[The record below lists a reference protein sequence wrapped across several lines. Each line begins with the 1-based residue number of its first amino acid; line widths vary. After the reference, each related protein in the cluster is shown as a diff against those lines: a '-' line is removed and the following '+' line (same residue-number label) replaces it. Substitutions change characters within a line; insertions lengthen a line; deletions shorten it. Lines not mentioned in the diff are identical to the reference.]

1 MKKNLFEMSNSEK
14 LRILEMHY
22 KASGKTLLKEQGET
36 TPPTPEAQTQQTPK
50 IDWSEGGKKTWET
63 ADINKLIEFIKSE
76 DSQFAFSRS
85 PIYIAMLEWFKDHP
99 DALTRQS
106 LKSWAG
112 SSAVTKGGESEKKD
126 FETKA
131 SSVIMSTNPNSKLM
145 RNRLTNYVTKDGT
158 KKAEVDNLLKQLDR
172 IYKEYVAFRKKGIYP
187 DVDTS
192 NEIIQNLETISQGL
206 KPSGELIKF
215 GEDSD
220 QLLNIPELTTTLSQ
234 IDIITAA
241 KDSGNVVN
249 KTNDETSKTQII
261 TQFNI
266 EAAEKLEDKDFLDGF
281 FRGVTP
287 NLEGMILKAKS
298 ITIAP
303 GDTQIVADYKK
314 NISKEAGVVKELAS
328 ITFSYPKEDLDQSQ
342 RNEQAKNMFP
352 DDGDVLGDDGLQ
364 GLQNIV
370 NEALKVYQD
379 AEAQGAELK
388 NINIRVY
395 SSTSKVRTQYK
406 SDKYS
411 EANNQKLALARAN
424 VIEAKLKELIA
435 ETDLSNAENVN
446 TLLKVV
452 DANRGPG
459 WNDQVSVDLAG
470 QPLDFATAFADAP
483 LYTYAHSKNPK
494 LTSRF
499 FYLGR
504 DEKAAANASRLIG
517 RPVSVEELENEYENV
532 YAKWRYCMAGLDL
545 NMLVDKNIIESD
557 DEQEFI
563 VAVSGSLSASIE
575 WRGDYEKQKGGKKK
589 KRKNKSKFWRK
600 VYLRM
605 TGQIGGKGAKF
616 VRKIGCPFF

>member
-1 MKKNLFEMSNSEK
+1 
-14 LRILEMHY
+14 
-22 KASGKTLLKEQGET
+22 
-36 TPPTPEAQTQQTPK
+36 
-50 IDWSEGGKKTWET
+50 
-63 ADINKLIEFIKSE
+63 
-76 DSQFAFSRS
+76 
-85 PIYIAMLEWFKDHP
+85 
-99 DALTRQS
+99 
-106 LKSWAG
+106 
-112 SSAVTKGGESEKKD
+112 
-126 FETKA
+126 
-131 SSVIMSTNPNSKLM
+131 
-145 RNRLTNYVTKDGT
+145 
-158 KKAEVDNLLKQLDR
+158 VDNLLKQLDR

-206 KPSGELIKF
+206 KLSGELIKF

-220 QLLNIPELTTTLSQ
+220 QLLNITGLTTTLSK

-249 KTNDETSKTQII
+249 KTNDEVSKNQII
-261 TQFNI
+261 SQFNI
-266 EAAEKLEDKDFLDGF
+266 EAAEKLKDKDFLDGF
-281 FRGVTP
+281 FRGVSP
-287 NLEGMILKAKS
+287 NLEGMILKAKA

-303 GDTQIVADYKK
+303 GDTQIIADYKK

-328 ITFSYPKEDLDQSQ
+328 MTFSYPKEDLDQSQ
-342 RNEQAKNMFP
+342 RNEQAKNMFF
-352 DDGDVLGDDGLQ
+352 DDGDELGPDGFE

-395 SSTSKVRTQYK
+395 SSTSKVRTAYK

-424 VIEAKLKELIA
+424 IIEAELKELIA
-435 ETDLSNAENVN
+435 ESFDLDNVTVV
-446 TLLKVV
+446 TLVKVV

-459 WNDQVSVDLAG
+459 WNDQLSVNLAG
-470 QPLDFATAFADAP
+470 QPMDFETAYADAP
-483 LYTYAHSKNPK
+483 LYKFAHSKNPK
-494 LTSRF
+494 LAARF

-517 RPVSVEELENEYENV
+517 RTVSVEELETEYENV
-532 YAKWRYCMAGLDL
+532 YEKWRYCMAGLDL

-605 TGQIGGKGAKF
+605 TGQIGGKAQVFK
-616 VRKIGCPFF
+616 RSIGCPKF

>member
-112 SSAVTKGGESEKKD
+112 SSAVTKGGDSENKD

-131 SSVIMSTNPNSKLM
+131 SNIIIFTNPNSKLI
-145 RNRLTNYVTKDGT
+145 RTRLTNYVTKDGT

-206 KPSGELIKF
+206 KPSGQLIKF

-220 QLLNIPELTTTLSQ
+220 QLLNITELTTTLSQ

-261 TQFNI
+261 SQFNI
-266 EAAEKLEDKDFLDGF
+266 EAAEKLKDKDFLDGF
-281 FRGVTP
+281 FRGVSP
-287 NLEGMILKAKS
+287 NLEGMILKAKA

-303 GDTQIVADYKK
+303 GDTQIIADYKK

-328 ITFSYPKEDLDQSQ
+328 MTFSYPKEDLDQTQ
-342 RNEQAKNMFP
+342 RNEQAKNMFFDDRDELGP
-352 DDGDVLGDDGLQ
+352 DGFE

-379 AEAQGAELK
+379 AEAEGAELK

-395 SSTSKVRTQYK
+395 SSTSKVRTLYK

-411 EANNQKLALARAN
+411 ETNNQKLALARAN
-424 VIEAKLKELIA
+424 IIEAELKELIA
-435 ETDLSNAENVN
+435 ESFDMDNVTVV
-446 TLLKVV
+446 TLVKVV

-459 WNDQVSVDLAG
+459 WNDQLSVNLAG
-470 QPLDFATAFADAP
+470 QPMDFETAYADAP
-483 LYTYAHSKNPK
+483 LYKFAHSKNPK
-494 LTSRF
+494 LAARF

-517 RPVSVEELENEYENV
+517 RTVSVDELQTEYENV

-575 WRGDYEKQKGGKKK
+575 WRGDYKKRKGGK

-605 TGQIGGKGAKF
+605 TGQIGGKAQVFK
-616 VRKIGCPFF
+616 RSIGCPKF

>member
-1 MKKNLFEMSNSEK
+1 MSNSEK

-112 SSAVTKGGESEKKD
+112 SSAVAKAGYSEKKD
-126 FETKA
+126 FETTA
-131 SSVIMSTNPNSKLM
+131 SSVIISTNPNSKLI
-145 RNRLTNYVTKDGT
+145 RTRLTNYVTKNGT

-206 KPSGELIKF
+206 KLSGELIKF

-220 QLLNIPELTTTLSQ
+220 QLLNITGLTTTLSK

-249 KTNDETSKTQII
+249 KTNDEVSKNQII
-261 TQFNI
+261 SQFNI
-266 EAAEKLEDKDFLDGF
+266 EAAEKLKDKDFLDGF
-281 FRGVTP
+281 FRGVSP
-287 NLEGMILKAKS
+287 NLEGMILKAKA

-303 GDTQIVADYKK
+303 GDTQIIADYKK

-328 ITFSYPKEDLDQSQ
+328 MTFSYPKEDLDQSQ
-342 RNEQAKNMFP
+342 RNEQAKNMFFDDRDELGP
-352 DDGDVLGDDGLQ
+352 DGFE

-379 AEAQGAELK
+379 AEAEGAELK

-395 SSTSKVRTQYK
+395 SSTSKVRTLYK

-411 EANNQKLALARAN
+411 ETNNQKLALARAN
-424 VIEAKLKELIA
+424 IIEAELKELIA
-435 ETDLSNAENVN
+435 ESFDLDNVTVV

-459 WNDQVSVDLAG
+459 WNDQLSVNLAG
-470 QPLDFATAFADAP
+470 QPMDFETAYADAP
-483 LYTYAHSKNPK
+483 LYKFAHSKNPK
-494 LTSRF
+494 LAARF

-517 RPVSVEELENEYENV
+517 RTVSVEELENEYENV

-605 TGQIGGKGAKF
+605 TGQIGGKAQVFK
-616 VRKIGCPFF
+616 RSIGCPKF

>member
-112 SSAVTKGGESEKKD
+112 SSAVAKGGDSENKD

-131 SSVIMSTNPNSKLM
+131 SNIIIFTNPNSKLI
-145 RNRLTNYVTKDGT
+145 RTRLTNYVTKDGT

-206 KPSGELIKF
+206 KPSGQLIKF

-220 QLLNIPELTTTLSQ
+220 QLLNITELTTTLSQ

-261 TQFNI
+261 SQFNI
-266 EAAEKLEDKDFLDGF
+266 EAAEKLKDKDFLDGF
-281 FRGVTP
+281 FRGVSP
-287 NLEGMILKAKS
+287 NLEGMILKAKA

-303 GDTQIVADYKK
+303 GDTQIIADYKK

-328 ITFSYPKEDLDQSQ
+328 MTF
-342 RNEQAKNMFP
+342 
-352 DDGDVLGDDGLQ
+352 
-364 GLQNIV
+364 
-370 NEALKVYQD
+370 
-379 AEAQGAELK
+379 
-388 NINIRVY
+388 
-395 SSTSKVRTQYK
+395 
-406 SDKYS
+406 
-411 EANNQKLALARAN
+411 
-424 VIEAKLKELIA
+424 
-435 ETDLSNAENVN
+435 
-446 TLLKVV
+446 
-452 DANRGPG
+452 
-459 WNDQVSVDLAG
+459 
-470 QPLDFATAFADAP
+470 
-483 LYTYAHSKNPK
+483 
-494 LTSRF
+494 
-499 FYLGR
+499 
-504 DEKAAANASRLIG
+504 
-517 RPVSVEELENEYENV
+517 
-532 YAKWRYCMAGLDL
+532 
-545 NMLVDKNIIESD
+545 
-557 DEQEFI
+557 
-563 VAVSGSLSASIE
+563 
-575 WRGDYEKQKGGKKK
+575 
-589 KRKNKSKFWRK
+589 
-600 VYLRM
+600 
-605 TGQIGGKGAKF
+605 
-616 VRKIGCPFF
+616 

>member
-22 KASGKTLLKEQGET
+22 KASGKTLLKEQEET

-112 SSAVTKGGESEKKD
+112 SSAVAKAGYSERKD
-126 FETKA
+126 FETTA
-131 SSVIMSTNPNSKLM
+131 SSVIASTNPISKSI
-145 RNRLTNYVTKDGT
+145 RTKLTNYVTKDGT

-192 NEIIQNLETISQGL
+192 NEIIQNLNTISQGL
-206 KPSGELIKF
+206 KQSGELIKF

-241 KDSGNVVN
+241 KNSGNVVN
-249 KTNDETSKTQII
+249 KTNDEVSKNQII
-261 TQFNI
+261 SQFNI
-266 EAAEKLEDKDFLDGF
+266 EAAEKLKDKDFLDGF
-281 FRGVTP
+281 FRGVSP
-287 NLEGMILKAKS
+287 NLEGMILKAKA

-303 GDTQIVADYKK
+303 GDTQIIADYKK

-328 ITFSYPKEDLDQSQ
+328 MTFSYPKEDLDQTQ
-342 RNEQAKNMFP
+342 RNEQAKNMFF
-352 DDGDVLGDDGLQ
+352 DDRDELGLDGFQ

-395 SSTSKVRTQYK
+395 SSTSKVRTAYK

-424 VIEAKLKELIA
+424 IIEAELKELIA
-435 ETDLSNAENVN
+435 ESFDLDNVTVV
-446 TLLKVV
+446 TLVKVV

-459 WNDQVSVDLAG
+459 WNDQLSVNLAG
-470 QPLDFATAFADAP
+470 QPMDFETAYADAP
-483 LYTYAHSKNPK
+483 LYKFAHSKNPK
-494 LTSRF
+494 LAARF

-517 RPVSVEELENEYENV
+517 RTVSVEELETEYQNV

-575 WRGDYEKQKGGKKK
+575 WRGDYKKQKGGK

-605 TGQIGGKGAKF
+605 TGQIGGKGQVFK
-616 VRKIGCPFF
+616 RSIGCPKF